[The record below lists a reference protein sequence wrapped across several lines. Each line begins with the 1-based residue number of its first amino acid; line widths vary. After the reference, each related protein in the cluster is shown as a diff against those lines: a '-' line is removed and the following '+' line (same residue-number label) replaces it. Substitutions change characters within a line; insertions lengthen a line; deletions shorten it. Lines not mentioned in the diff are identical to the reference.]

1 MSLLLLILSG
11 NQSICQFLVAG
22 LPGYRG
28 LVVMLG
34 WAFLPV
40 RCHIRLR
47 KSRVLHATNDSMWNA
62 GKGLA
67 WLFLL
72 LSAMSTYVDEQN
84 CTGSCSSCSIR
95 RWMMAVSMWKRCL
108 DCLHVSDLM
117 VTVPC
122 LPRGSHRFT
131 VACLFPVN
139 TYPVWK
145 RLLNTTMNDAWEHG
159 CECEYIPHIMIPPAW
174 SGWGWCMLCQPKIFS
189 MHMGKDNEAWC
200 AWTVPYHSWLYP
212 LRAKLRN
219 GSWCNSMEFPRVV
232 CLGFRCRMFG
242 CFHELRIGFPAAI
255 DHRNGRITGKGMIG
269 EQNDQYE

>member
-1 MSLLLLILSG
+1 MLWCSQCWHSAG
-11 NQSICQFLVAG
+11 NGLEDTVFFVMKWWRNLQCEWFRHYRICSCQETRNESFIVDTVRE
-22 LPGYRG
+22 PEY
-28 LVVMLG
+28 
-34 WAFLPV
+34 LPV

-159 CECEYIPHIMIPPAW
+159 CECEYIPHIMIPPA
-174 SGWGWCMLCQPKIFS
+174 SSRERMVYAVSTENIF
-189 MHMGKDNEAWC
+189 HA
-200 AWTVPYHSWLYP
+200 Y
-212 LRAKLRN
+212 
-219 GSWCNSMEFPRVV
+219 
-232 CLGFRCRMFG
+232 
-242 CFHELRIGFPAAI
+242 
-255 DHRNGRITGKGMIG
+255 GKG
-269 EQNDQYE
+269 